1 MVGLSWLCK
10 QCVLAV
16 RGADSSCLARQIQRL
31 PPSLPDTAP
40 VLHRPFT
47 LYFACTENLE

>member
-1 MVGLSWLCK
+1 MVGLSRLCK

-31 PPSLPDTAP
+31 PPSLPVTAL
-40 VLHRPFT
+40 VFQHPFT
-47 LYFACTENLE
+47 LYSACTENLE